1 MGHNLLITGAG
12 GNLAHFIFRAAQRAT
27 IPIEIFAADYHWD
40 AVGLYQAKKGYVVP
54 PAKSETY
61 VPAII
66 RICQENRIHL
76 ICAGGMVEMRKL
88 AENKE
93 KIRDESGAIVLSSG
107 LRELEVAE
115 DKWRLADTLKGKGF
129 DAPASCLPGNEE
141 AWAAFRSHNRYPF
154 IVKDR
159 FGGGSQNLGV
169 ARNDA
174 ELQSLLR
181 KVPNPVVQEYL
192 FPDDQEYTVGVFADA
207 TGRVRGCIAMKRA
220 LGLGMTFKA
229 EVLLHSEIGA
239 YAETIVGALNL
250 RGPINVQ
257 LRLTERGP
265 VIFEINPRFSSTT
278 SARALFG
285 FNEVEMAVRSFCLH
299 EELPRPAITPG
310 HLYRVIEDVV
320 VPSEI
325 VERTRE
331 TGIAEG
337 VCADIPRW

>member
-1 MGHNLLITGAG
+1 MGHNILITGAG
-12 GNLAHFIFRAAQRAT
+12 GNLAHFIFRAARRAT

-61 VPAII
+61 VPAVI
-66 RICQENRIHL
+66 RICKENRIHL
-76 ICAGGMVEMRKL
+76 ICVGGMLEMRKL
-88 AENKE
+88 AENKDLIL
-93 KIRDESGAIVLSSG
+93 KESGAIVLSSG
-107 LRELEVAE
+107 LRELEIAE
-115 DKWRLADTLKGKGF
+115 DKWRLAETLKEKGF
-129 DAPASCLPGNEE
+129 DAPASCLPGNQTERE
-141 AWAAFRSHNRYPF
+141 AFLRNNRYPF

-169 ARNDA
+169 ARNEA
-174 ELQSLLR
+174 ELESLLG

-192 FPDDQEYTVGVFADA
+192 FPDDQEYTVGVFADSS
-207 TGRVRGCIAMKRA
+207 GRVRGCITMKRA

-229 EVLLHSEIGA
+229 EVLTHSGIGE

-257 LRLTERGP
+257 LRLTKRGP
-265 VIFEINPRFSSTT
+265 VVFEINPRFSSTT

-285 FNEVEMAVRSFCLH
+285 FNEVEMAVRSFCLK
-299 EELPRPAITPG
+299 EELPRPAVTPG
-310 HLYRVIEDVV
+310 HLFRVIEDVV

-325 VERTRE
+325 VRKTRE

-337 VCADIPRW
+337 INADIPES